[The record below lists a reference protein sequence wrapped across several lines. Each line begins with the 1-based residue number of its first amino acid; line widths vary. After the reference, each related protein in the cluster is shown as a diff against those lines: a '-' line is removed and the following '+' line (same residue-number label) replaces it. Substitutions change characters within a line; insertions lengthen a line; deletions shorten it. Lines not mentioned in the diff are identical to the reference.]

1 MTTQCPK
8 CSTENPS
15 DSKYCKECATPLP
28 SSKELQ
34 FSHTQTLKTSVRRLE
49 LGTLF
54 AGRYEILQELGKGGM
69 GEVYRVKDKK
79 LDEEMAL
86 KILKPAIA
94 ADKEMIERFKNE
106 LKLARKIAHR
116 NVCKMYDLNEQED
129 TPYITMEYV
138 KGEDLKS
145 FIKRNEKL
153 TEEQTIAIAKQVC
166 EGLAEAHE
174 LGIIHRDLKPQNIMI
189 DKKSH
194 AKVTDFGIAR
204 SVEAPG
210 VTQTGTMIGTPDY
223 ISPEQAEGR
232 EADQRSD
239 IYSLGVILFEMVT
252 GQVPFVG
259 DTALSVAMKHKMEEP
274 SDPRKLNDLVSEDL
288 SRVILWCL
296 KKDKM
301 SRCQAAGELLSE
313 LTKIEKKIPITE
325 RIRTAE
331 ELRSETMAMSDDQN
345 SIAVLPFTNMSADP
359 EQEYFCDGMA
369 EEIINSL
376 TKIKDL
382 RVVARTSA
390 FSFKGK
396 NLDIREIGKKLSVGK
411 VLEGSVRIAG
421 NRIRITAQLINVADG
436 YHLWSDRYDRELE
449 DVFAIQDDVT
459 MAIVDNLKLKLVKQ
473 EKAAVLKRDTDN
485 VEAYNLYLKGSHY
498 IRMYGGRGFDE
509 AIDCYQQAL
518 HEDPNYAMAYYGLF
532 EVYIALSYWGNV
544 PPKEA
549 IPKAKAY
556 ARKALEID
564 DTNGEAHGALGFIHT
579 MHDWDWKAAEQKL
592 KQALE
597 LSPNSAMMRMY
608 YSWLLS
614 NLEKHEEAIVEAM
627 RAQAL
632 DPISSFINAFVGL
645 TFFFPG
651 QFDRAV
657 EELQKVI
664 KMNPDSYLAHYHLG
678 MVYSA
683 QSNIEGAIAE
693 YEKAVEC
700 SDGVPFIEMLL
711 AIIYYESGRKSEAEN
726 LFESLKQRAKQ
737 EYVPPTSFFLMNLVL
752 GKLGEAKQWLKRA
765 GEEHDSYLCWI
776 RIIPVD
782 FYIHPGESRV
792 KALLK
797 KSGIKMM
804 LTKTI
809 SRHRI
814 IEKTSNI

>member
-1 MTTQCPK
+1 MDCPK
-8 CSTENPS
+8 CQTHNPE
-15 DSKYCKECATPLP
+15 DSKFCKECATSLTAADEAQP
-28 SSKELQ
+28 S
-34 FSHTQTLKTSVRRLE
+34 FTRTLETPVEALTR
-49 LGTLF
+49 GALF
-54 AGRYEILQELGKGGM
+54 AERYEIIEELGVGGM
-69 GEVYRVKDKK
+69 GAVYRVEDTKAKEEIALKLIKPEIAVDKK
-79 LDEEMAL
+79 T
-86 KILKPAIA
+86 
-94 ADKEMIERFKNE
+94 IERFRNE
-106 LKLARKIAHR
+106 LTTARKIRHR
-116 NVCKMYDLNEQED
+116 NVCGMYDLNEEKG
-129 TPYITMEYV
+129 THYITMEYV
-138 KGEDLKS
+138 PGEDLKS
-145 FIKRNEKL
+145 FLRRTGSL
-153 TEEQTIAIAKQVC
+153 TVSKAISIAKQVC
-166 EGLAEAHE
+166 EGLSEAHG
-174 LGIIHRDLKPQNIMI
+174 LGIVHRDLKPSNVMI
-189 DKKSH
+189 DRQGN
-194 AKVTDFGIAR
+194 ARIMDFGIAR
-204 SVEAPG
+204 SLKSKGITGAG
-210 VTQTGTMIGTPDY
+210 VMVGTPDY
-223 ISPEQAEGR
+223 MPPEQAE
-232 EADQRSD
+232 AKNVDYRSD
-239 IYSLGVILFEMVT
+239 IYSLGVMLYEMVT

-259 DTALSVAMKHKMEEP
+259 DTALSVAMKHKLEEP
-274 SDPRKLNDLVSEDL
+274 SDPRALNDLVSEDL
-288 SRVILWCL
+288 SRIILWCL

-301 SRCQAAGELLSE
+301 ARCQTAEELLSE
-313 LTKIEKKIPITE
+313 LTKIEKRIPITE
-325 RIRTAE
+325 MARTAE
-331 ELRSETMAMSDDQN
+331 EPRSETMAMSGDQI
-345 SIAVLPFTNMSADP
+345 SIAVLPFTNMSANP

-396 NLDIREIGKKLSVGK
+396 NLDIREIGKQLNVGK

-459 MAIVDNLKLKLVKQ
+459 MAIVDNLKLKLVSQ

-498 IRMYGGRGFDE
+498 FRMYGGTGFDE

-518 HEDPNYAMAYYGLF
+518 RKDPAYSMAYYGLS
-532 EVYIALSYWGNV
+532 EIYVSMTYWGNV

-556 ARKALEID
+556 AKKALEID
-564 DTNGEAHGALGFIHT
+564 NTNAEAHGILGFIHT
-579 MHDWDWKAAEQKL
+579 MHDWDWKAAEQKI
-592 KQALE
+592 KQALDF
-597 LSPNSAMMRMY
+597 SPNSAINRMY

-627 RAQAL
+627 RAQVL
-632 DPISSFINAFVGL
+632 DPISSLINAFVGL

-657 EELQKVI
+657 EELQKVT

-683 QSNIEGAIAE
+683 QSNMEGATAE

-711 AIIYYESGRKSEAEN
+711 AIIYYDNGRKSEAEN
-726 LFESLKQRAKQ
+726 LFERLKQRAKQ

-782 FYIHPGESRV
+782 FYIHPGKSRI

-797 KSGIKMM
+797 KTGIKMM

-809 SRHRI
+809 SRYRI
-814 IEKTSNI
+814 VEKDSNS